1 MSLHMIT
8 TFDTADYAAWREV
21 FDTELSGL
29 RHAGLHP
36 VKVLH
41 ETENA
46 NRVWILFEVQDRH
59 RAECWIDGDPIA
71 GDERAGVANQVHTFL
86 ETA

>member
-21 FDTELSGL
+21 FDIECKQLGHT
-29 RHAGLHP
+29 GLHP

-41 ETENA
+41 ELENP
-46 NRVWILFEVQDRH
+46 NRVWILFEVEDRQ
-59 RAECWIDGDPIA
+59 RAETWIEGDAIA
-71 GDERAGVANQVHTFL
+71 GDERAGVINQSHTFL

>member
-21 FDTELSGL
+21 FDSERAGL
-29 RHAGLHP
+29 GHAGLHP
-36 VKVLH
+36 LRVMH
-41 ETENA
+41 EPENP
-46 NRVWILFEVQDRH
+46 NRVWILFEVDDKS
-59 RAECWIDGDPIA
+59 RAETWIEGDAIS
-71 GDERAGVANQVHTFL
+71 GDERAGIVHQTHTFL